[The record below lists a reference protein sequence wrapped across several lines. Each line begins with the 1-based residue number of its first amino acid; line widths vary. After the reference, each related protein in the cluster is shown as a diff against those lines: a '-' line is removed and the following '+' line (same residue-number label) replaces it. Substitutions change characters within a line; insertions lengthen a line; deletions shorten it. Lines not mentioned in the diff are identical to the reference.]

1 MSDERPEPTAD
12 GPRPAETPDPSDVNA
27 SWRAEGR
34 APGGL
39 AGTLLRLLDRV
50 LGPRFEAQRTFNAH
64 QVQLDNAL
72 LEHLEKRFAA
82 THAHYDTILGE
93 LGGRL
98 DEADARHARL
108 EEELVTHVRDLVRRI
123 DLVLEEK
130 NRGSAAVQHEIQDL
144 RDQLARVE
152 AALRRAE

>member
-1 MSDERPEPTAD
+1 MND
-12 GPRPAETPDPSDVNA
+12 

-34 APGGL
+34 PPRGA
-39 AGTLLRLLDRV
+39 AGVFSRLLDRV
-50 LGPRFEAQRTFNAH
+50 LGFRFEAQREFNAH

-82 THAHYDTILGE
+82 THEHYDRILGD
-93 LGGRL
+93 LGRRL

-123 DLVLEEK
+123 DLVLTETH
-130 NRGSAAVQHEIQDL
+130 RGSASVQHDLEDL
-144 RDQLARVE
+144 RAQLTRVK